1 MYLISIVVTD
11 PIKPPFFK
19 FYHSNVCFLGDGL
32 CPAMFLLMSASAM
45 FLFIISLRRIGN
57 LTSTSTITDLLQVQW
72 AEVIGWHLF
81 EGLFFYGTGHQTTF
95 PTIQWSAA
103 FIGGFS
109 GAEYG
114 SSETNAILGYILPAL
129 FIGWNT
135 YISRIWFGLFLPM
148 LLVAPFALWMTF
160 QSIRPKPTLP
170 KSGMDVNPS
179 QNLKGPS
186 DELIRELGKGEL
198 LFIERIDQT
207 RSQVFDLCIR
217 YCILQSLRV
226 FATMMA
232 ATVHMKHLMVW
243 KIFAP
248 RFIFE
253 GIGCVVSFVSV
264 MIGYMIFVRIQNSV
278 SQFYRSL

>member
-1 MYLISIVVTD
+1 MYLISSVVTD
-11 PIKPPFFK
+11 LNLTSFQILQK
-19 FYHSNVCFLGDGL
+19 FYDSTVCLIGDGL
-32 CPAMFLLMSASAM
+32 CPAQFLLMSASAM

-57 LTSTSTITDLLQVQW
+57 LSSTSTIADLLQVQW

-160 QSIRPKPTLP
+160 QSLRRKPILSKVT
-170 KSGMDVNPS
+170 
-179 QNLKGPS
+179 GPS

-198 LFIERIDQT
+198 LFVERIDQT

-278 SQFYRSL
+278 SQFYKSL

>member
-1 MYLISIVVTD
+1 
-11 PIKPPFFK
+11 
-19 FYHSNVCFLGDGL
+19 
-32 CPAMFLLMSASAM
+32 MFLLMSASAM

-170 KSGMDVNPS
+170 KSGMDINPS
-179 QNLKGPS
+179 SPSRNLGGPS

-207 RSQVFDLCIR
+207 RSQMFDLCIR

-264 MIGYMIFVRIQNSV
+264 MIGYMIFVRIQTSV

>member
-1 MYLISIVVTD
+1 MEFL
-11 PIKPPFFK
+11 K
-19 FYHSNVCFLGDGL
+19 FHLSNVCHLGDGL

-114 SSETNAILGYILPAL
+114 SSETNAILGYVLPAL

-160 QSIRPKPTLP
+160 QSLRPKPALSKRDIDT
-170 KSGMDVNPS
+170 NPS
-179 QNLKGPS
+179 SPTRNLRGPS

-207 RSQVFDLCIR
+207 RSQMFDLCIR